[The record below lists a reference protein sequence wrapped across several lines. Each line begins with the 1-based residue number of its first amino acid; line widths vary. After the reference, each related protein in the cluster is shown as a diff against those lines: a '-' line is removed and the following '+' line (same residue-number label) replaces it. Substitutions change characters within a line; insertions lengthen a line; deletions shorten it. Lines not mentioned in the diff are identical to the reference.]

1 MWGVLKAKKEVI
13 DSILGVKNDTNDE
26 TELLIDTILNNE

>member
-1 MWGVLKAKKEVI
+1 MWGVLKTKKEVI
-13 DSILGVKNDTNDE
+13 DSILGVKNDINDE